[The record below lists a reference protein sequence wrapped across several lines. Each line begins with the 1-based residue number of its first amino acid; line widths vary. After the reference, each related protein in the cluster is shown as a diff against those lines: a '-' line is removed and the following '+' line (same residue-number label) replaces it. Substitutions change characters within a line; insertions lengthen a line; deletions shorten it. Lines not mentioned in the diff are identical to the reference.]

1 VAADRPAGGDKT
13 KNPIFFN
20 GLGSFDAAVDCA
32 AANNGLKRRWLLRG
46 RSESPVGAGI
56 GSHYQKQDHFLD
68 AERMAFRVR
77 KMLCCRAAN
86 RSGELGKR

>member
-1 VAADRPAGGDKT
+1 MVDDKT
-13 KNPIFFN
+13 KNPMFFN
-20 GLGSFDAAVDCA
+20 GLESFDAAIDCA
-32 AANNGLKRRWLLRG
+32 AANNGLKRRWLHRG

-77 KMLCCRAAN
+77 KMLCRRAAN